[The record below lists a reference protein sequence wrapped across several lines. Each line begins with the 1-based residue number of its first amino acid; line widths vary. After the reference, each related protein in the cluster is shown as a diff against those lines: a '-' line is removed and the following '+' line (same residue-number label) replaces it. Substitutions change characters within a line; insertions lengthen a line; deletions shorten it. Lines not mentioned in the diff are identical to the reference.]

1 MNIALLWGMT
11 LSVGKR
17 ETMGNVA
24 INNYIAGDGKRFWIV
39 GLEGSRHWPPL
50 CKVVG
55 HPEWME
61 DERFA
66 DPRSRA
72 INAAELISLLD
83 VEFAKKSLNEWVPIF
98 DSEPDF
104 FWAPVNSID
113 DVLAD
118 PQSEEAGLFVDVPDG
133 ISSTR
138 MVSTPCDFEGTP
150 WEPSYVAP
158 GLGEH
163 TESVL
168 MEIGF
173 TEEQIRQLT
182 SE

>member
-1 MNIALLWGMT
+1 MALTKVLRGGLSTGVSDSSDATAITIDSSENVGIGDTSPDAKLDVHGNVVFGDGGGFDMNIALLWGMT

-39 GLEGSRHWPPL
+39 GLEGLRHWPPL

-83 VEFAKKSLNEWVPIF
+83 KEFAKKSLSEWVPIF

-104 FWAPVNSID
+104 FWAPVNLSLIH
-113 DVLAD
+113 
-118 PQSEEAGLFVDVPDG
+118 
-133 ISSTR
+133 I
-138 MVSTPCDFEGTP
+138 
-150 WEPSYVAP
+150 
-158 GLGEH
+158 
-163 TESVL
+163 
-168 MEIGF
+168 
-173 TEEQIRQLT
+173 
-182 SE
+182 